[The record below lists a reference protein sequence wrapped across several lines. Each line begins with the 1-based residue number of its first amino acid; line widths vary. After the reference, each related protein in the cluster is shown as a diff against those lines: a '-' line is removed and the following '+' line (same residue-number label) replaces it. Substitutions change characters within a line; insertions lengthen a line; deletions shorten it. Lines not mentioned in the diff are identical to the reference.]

1 MYADDL
7 MFIFNVGKT
16 EVIMNRI
23 VEYLSQI
30 GLKYA
35 PEKTKIYNQ

>member
-1 MYADDL
+1 MYAEDL

-30 GLKYA
+30 GLEYS
-35 PEKTKIYNQ
+35 PDKTNIYNQ